1 MSALSVLTS
10 LISVFATRTDHITGW
25 TVDRITNRP
34 IDPQTKL
41 PVSKNIYKRLSKKYR
56 REQKKLKRKKVKQQ
70 IQQQKLNSAP
80 HINEDLSLPTATY
93 IRIGDG
99 IHYVNVTKRVEIRGY
114 LQNKPKQIRSRVPLI
129 LLHLVDEMS
138 SDMDEYAIQC
148 VLEGDIC
155 KTKQV
160 IGLTNRSLLTVRG
173 LIVEFKTDH
182 ELRVDY
188 LESCDASYFQINHLS
203 SSIGWQQRY
212 QYLIDG
218 YSRDSTWCVTMPV
231 DIGQVMQIFIG
242 DIWNDEWDLDLKNKY
257 IEIEADNV
265 KTRLKSWNTGRLN
278 TVFGTKIIYGWPW
291 CQKYRWKLQMVHS
304 NEYGNRHCFFGVIPA
319 QNVSDQVRD
328 WIVSI
333 KNDGYGYCHRNG
345 YKYYHALFDF
355 GLSKDDEYGPSLKD
369 GDIIEFELDME
380 HGTLRYYVNGTD
392 LGIAWNALKGKKYRL
407 AVTMGWKGEKIKLFK
422 SV

>member
-1 MSALSVLTS
+1 MSS
-10 LISVFATRTDHITGW
+10 LND
-25 TVDRITNRP
+25 TVDTTTNRS
-34 IDPQTKL
+34 IDPKTQL
-41 PVSKNIYKRLSKKYR
+41 INSRLKQEKI
-56 REQKKLKRKKVKQQ
+56 KQQ
-70 IQQQKLNSAP
+70 RLDAAI
-80 HINEDLSLPTATY
+80 HIKEDLSLPTAAY
-93 IRIGDG
+93 IRIKDAK
-99 IHYVNVTKRVEIRGY
+99 HYTNKRVEIRGY
-114 LQNKPKQIRSRVPLI
+114 VQNNLRKMHSCLI
-129 LLHLVDEMS
+129 FLDVID
-138 SDMDEYAIQC
+138 DMQPDAFEFTIQC
-148 VLEGDIC
+148 VFEGDIC
-155 KTKQV
+155 KTKEA
-160 IGLTNRSLLTVRG
+160 LTLTKRSLLTLRG
-173 LIVEFKTDH
+173 LIVERDALEHTY

-188 LESCDASYFQINHLS
+188 FENCDPSHFKVHQLS
-203 SSIGWQQRY
+203 SNMPWLRRC

-218 YSRDSTWCVTMPV
+218 YIREGKWRVIMVV
-231 DIGQVMQIFIG
+231 DVKQMMQMFVG
-242 DIWNDEWDLDLKNKY
+242 DIWNDEWDVDLKNKY
-257 IEIEADNV
+257 IEIEGDTVTTTAPYG
-265 KTRLKSWNTGRLN
+265 TMSQN

-392 LGIAWNALKGKKYRL
+392 LGIAWNDLQETKYRL
-407 AVTMGWKGEKIKLFK
+407 AVTMGWKGEKVKLFK